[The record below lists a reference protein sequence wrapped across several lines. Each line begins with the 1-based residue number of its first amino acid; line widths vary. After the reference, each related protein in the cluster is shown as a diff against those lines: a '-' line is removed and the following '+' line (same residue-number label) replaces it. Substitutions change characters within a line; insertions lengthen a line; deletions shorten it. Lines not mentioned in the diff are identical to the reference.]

1 MAYRFSTPAKGAAT
15 VVLAAGFIAGGMS
28 GANSATATPRVS
40 DAQCSSIANTVGETG
55 YVVGDTQNNT
65 SCVVKANGTYV
76 WSSAASACRNDRV
89 RFRGSL
95 LATENRGDVAF
106 KIKVRYIRGKKIIK
120 KTIKVY
126 PGRKFNTTFKFPKKG
141 KWTAVF
147 SYRGKTI
154 TTRVN
159 VTSCVAARGR

>member
-1 MAYRFSTPAKGAAT
+1 MAYRLSTPAEGAAT
-15 VVLAAGFIAGGMS
+15 IVLAAGFVAGGVS
-28 GANSATATPRVS
+28 AANSAAPTPRVS
-40 DAQCSSIANTVGETG
+40 DAQCSSVANNNGGTG
-55 YVVGDTQNNT
+55 YVVVDTQNNT
-65 SCVVKANGTYV
+65 SCVVKANGTFV
-76 WSSAASACRNDRV
+76 WSNAASSCRNEPV

-95 LATENRGDVAF
+95 LVTQNRGDVAF
-106 KIKVRYIRGKKIIK
+106 KMKVRYIRGNKVIK

-147 SYRGKTI
+147 SYRGKTV

-159 VTSCVAARGR
+159 VTSCAAA